1 MNENERITELI
12 AVLKSQ
18 GIKQKILAER
28 IGVTEAAISAWR
40 SGRRNI
46 TDQSIK
52 AICREFNVNEEW
64 IRTGEGE
71 MFLFNKEDEYAK
83 AVALLSNDPFIRNLV
98 IEYNNLS
105 DDSRMLIREFI
116 NRISNKGKGQD

>member
-28 IGVTEAAISAWR
+28 IGVTEAAISTWR
-40 SGRRNI
+40 GGRRNI